1 MRQILTNNT
10 IGFEYG
16 YKLNIINTKREVG
29 LRNNNYVNQLPFFL
43 SFYLYMSYTG
53 KHIKASVSLYSFI
66 PKAAASQCQI
76 SVLAE
81 TYCLGRLT
89 PSGIIQSSIMLLG
102 SIDILMS

>member
-66 PKAAASQCQI
+66 PNSCFSMPDLSPREDVPPWPPDAVWHHTEPHNAS
-76 SVLAE
+76 
-81 TYCLGRLT
+81 
-89 PSGIIQSSIMLLG
+89 
-102 SIDILMS
+102 